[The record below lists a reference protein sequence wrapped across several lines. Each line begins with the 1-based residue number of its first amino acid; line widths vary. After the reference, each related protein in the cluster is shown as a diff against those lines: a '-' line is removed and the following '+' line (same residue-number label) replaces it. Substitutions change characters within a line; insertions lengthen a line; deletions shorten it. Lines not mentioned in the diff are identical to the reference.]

1 MFRGSSF
8 HTLDNK
14 NRVKIPSR
22 YCEILRGNNDL
33 DLVLTFWEGYILAY
47 PLSAWLKMEQNF
59 SNSDDL
65 DQAERM
71 RIRDMTSDAQDCTLD
86 RQGRILIPQFLKEDA
101 RIDKEVAIVGMI
113 NNFEI
118 WNRELYDAYRN
129 QRKGSSSKSVLPGLS
144 LQ

>member
-33 DLVLTFWEGYILAY
+33 DLVLTAWEGYILAY
-47 PLSAWLKMEQNF
+47 PLSAWLKMEQKYA
-59 SNSDDL
+59 
-65 DQAERM
+65 QADEHDMEERM
-71 RIRDMTSDAQDCTLD
+71 RIRDVMSDAQDCTLD
-86 RQGRILIPQFLKEDA
+86 RQGRILIPQFLKDYA
-101 RIDKEVAIVGMI
+101 RIDKEVAVVGMI

-118 WNRELYDAYRN
+118 WNRELFDAYRN
-129 QRKGSSSKSVLPGLS
+129 QRKESGSKRVLPGLS
-144 LQ
+144 IQ

>member
-33 DLVLTFWEGYILAY
+33 DLVLTFREGYILAY
-47 PLSAWLKMEQNF
+47 PLSAWLKMEQKF
-59 SNSDDL
+59 AQSDHL

-71 RIRDMTSDAQDCTLD
+71 LIRDMTSDAQDCTLD
-86 RQGRILIPQFLKEDA
+86 RQGRILIPQSLKDDA
-101 RIDKEVAIVGMI
+101 RIDKDVAVVGMI
-113 NNFEI
+113 DNFEI
-118 WNRELYDAYRN
+118 WNRQLFDAYRN
-129 QRKGSSSKSVLPGLS
+129 QRRQSSSKSVLPGLS
-144 LQ
+144 IQ

>member
-8 HTLDNK
+8 HTLANK

-22 YCEILRGNNDL
+22 FCEILRGKDDL

-47 PLSAWLKMEQNF
+47 PQSAWLKMEQKFTNV
-59 SNSDDL
+59 DDL
-65 DQAERM
+65 DPEERT
-71 RIRDMTSDAQDCTLD
+71 RIRDVVADAQDCTLD
-86 RQGRILIPQFLKEDA
+86 RQGRILIPQTLKEYA
-101 RIDKEVAIVGMI
+101 RLDKEVAVVGMI

-129 QRKGSSSKSVLPGLS
+129 QRKDSGNKRVLLGLS
-144 LQ
+144 T

>member
-8 HTLDNK
+8 HTLDVK

-47 PLSAWLKMEQNF
+47 PLSAWLKMEQKF
-59 SNSDDL
+59 QQSDDL

-71 RIRDMTSDAQDCTLD
+71 RIRDMTLDAQDCKLD
-86 RQGRILIPQFLKEDA
+86 PQGRILIPQLLKDDA
-101 RIDKEVAIVGMI
+101 GIEKDVAIVGMI

-118 WNRELYDAYRN
+118 WNRKLYDAYRN
-129 QRKGSSSKSVLPGLS
+129 QRKESANKRVLPGLS
-144 LQ
+144 IQ

>member
-22 YCEILRGNNDL
+22 FCEILRGNDDL

-47 PLSAWLKMEQNF
+47 PQSAWLKMEQKFTNV
-59 SNSDDL
+59 NDL
-65 DQAERM
+65 DPEERT
-71 RIRDMTSDAQDCTLD
+71 RIRDVVADAQDCTLD
-86 RQGRILIPQFLKEDA
+86 RQGRILIPQTLKENA
-101 RIDKEVAIVGMI
+101 RLDKEVAVVGMI

-129 QRKGSSSKSVLPGLS
+129 QRKESGSKRVLFGLS
-144 LQ
+144 V

>member
-22 YCEILRGNNDL
+22 FCEILRGKDDL

-47 PLSAWLKMEQNF
+47 PQSAWLKMEQKFTNV
-59 SNSDDL
+59 DDL
-65 DQAERM
+65 DPEERT
-71 RIRDMTSDAQDCTLD
+71 RIRDVVADAQDCTLD
-86 RQGRILIPQFLKEDA
+86 RQGRILIPQTLKEYA
-101 RIDKEVAIVGMI
+101 RLDKEVAVVGMI

-129 QRKGSSSKSVLPGLS
+129 QRKDSGNKRVLLGLS
-144 LQ
+144 I

>member
-22 YCEILRGNNDL
+22 FCEILRGNDDL

-47 PLSAWLKMEQNF
+47 PQSAWLKMEQKFTNV
-59 SNSDDL
+59 NDL
-65 DQAERM
+65 DPEERT
-71 RIRDMTSDAQDCTLD
+71 RIRDVVADAQDCTLD
-86 RQGRILIPQFLKEDA
+86 RQGRILIPQTLKEYA
-101 RIDKEVAIVGMI
+101 RLDKEVAVVGMI

-129 QRKGSSSKSVLPGLS
+129 QRKESGSKRVLFGLS
-144 LQ
+144 V